1 MGLKRRLTDLSYRL
15 YDRSRHRSAFDA
27 ATRPGT
33 APDFSGLRQGK
44 YALLV
49 TFRRDGTPVPT
60 PVWYALHDD
69 RRLVLSTEERTA
81 KVRRVRHDAHAR
93 VIPSDARGKPLGP
106 GVEATARVLTD
117 PAEIDAAEAALDAK
131 YGRSRRIYEKVMT
144 DHAATA
150 YVELAPGGDGGV

>member
-27 ATRPGT
+27 AGHPGT
-33 APDFSGLRQGK
+33 APDFSGLQQGK

-60 PVWYALHDD
+60 PVWYALLDD

-81 KVRRVRHDAHAR
+81 KVRRVRRDPRAR
-93 VIPSDARGKPLGP
+93 AIPSDARGKPLGP
-106 GVEATARVLTD
+106 GVEATVRVLAD

-131 YGRSRRIYEKVMT
+131 YGRSRRVYEKVMT
-144 DHAATA
+144 DHSATA
-150 YVELAPGGDGGV
+150 YLELSPRGDAGA